1 MSLVS
6 LIDQRCQVSDSRH
19 DNSRSGRG
27 LSAGILI
34 KAILNIELQHDNT
47 MSLAPLIIKP
57 CRPQTD
63 ARMCFEHWTHHGI
76 PVEQNMLFC
85 VLIIDRLS

>member
-34 KAILNIELQHDNT
+34 KAVLNIELQHDNT
-47 MSLAPLIIKP
+47 VSRSA
-57 CRPQTD
+57 D
-63 ARMCFEHWTHHGI
+63 H
-76 PVEQNMLFC
+76 
-85 VLIIDRLS
+85 